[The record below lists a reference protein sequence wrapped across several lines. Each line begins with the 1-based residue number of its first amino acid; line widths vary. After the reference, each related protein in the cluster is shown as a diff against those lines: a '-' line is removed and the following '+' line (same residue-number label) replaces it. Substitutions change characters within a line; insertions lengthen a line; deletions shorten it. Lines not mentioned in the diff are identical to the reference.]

1 MDKYNVKY
9 VTQKY
14 YVISGFRKVPFQH
27 STETCSLKIL
37 LRG

>member
-27 STETCSLKIL
+27 RNVFPKNLVK
-37 LRG
+37 GD